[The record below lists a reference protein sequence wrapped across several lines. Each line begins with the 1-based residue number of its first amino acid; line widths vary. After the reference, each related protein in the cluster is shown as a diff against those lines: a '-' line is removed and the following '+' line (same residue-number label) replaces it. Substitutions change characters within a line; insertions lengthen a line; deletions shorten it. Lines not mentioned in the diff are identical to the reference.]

1 MTLKQI
7 AYQIHSALLD
17 IEVVD
22 TRRALYRTVGGRLRP
37 FFTFVFAP
45 EAGLILAH
53 TLSTDPPTRQTITA
67 LLYKAMTQP
76 ADQTSGAI
84 PGAIWLDENTSSF
97 ASSLQRL
104 SVKLSIPIRCFPTD
118 LHLTGKAERFLA
130 SLNKHIWSALPGYV
144 GDGQGDR
151 TKYLTLEDVEDILED
166 YLKVYHQSPN
176 SQTGESP
183 LICWQ
188 HNCSPASA
196 DPRKLAK
203 LLAEDTLRPLTNRG
217 IRYKGLWYWHDEL
230 ETLSLGSKVHIFA
243 TPSLSLTKGIEVYIR
258 DTWIT
263 AYKVS

>member
-1 MTLKQI
+1 MTLNQI
-7 AYQIHSALLD
+7 TYQIHSALLD
-17 IEVVD
+17 IDVVD
-22 TRRALYRTVGGRLRP
+22 TRRALYLTAKGRLRP
-37 FFTFVFAP
+37 SFTFVFAP
-45 EAGLILAH
+45 EAGLIPAH

-84 PGAIWLDENTSSF
+84 PGAIWLDEHTSSF

-104 SVKLSIPIRCFPTD
+104 SVKLSIPIRCYPID

-130 SLNKHIWSALPGYV
+130 PLNKHIWSALPSHA

-166 YLKVYHQSPN
+166 YLKDYHQSPN

-188 HNCSPASA
+188 HTCSPASA
-196 DPRKLAK
+196 DPRKLAQ
-203 LLAEDTLRPLTNRG
+203 LLWEDTLRTLTHRG
-217 IRYKGLWYWHDEL
+217 IRYKGLWYWHDKMK
-230 ETLSLGSKVHIFA
+230 TLSLGSKVHIFA
-243 TPSLSLTKGIEVYIR
+243 TPSLSLPESIKVFIR
-258 DTWIT
+258 GTWIT
-263 AYKVS
+263 AKVS